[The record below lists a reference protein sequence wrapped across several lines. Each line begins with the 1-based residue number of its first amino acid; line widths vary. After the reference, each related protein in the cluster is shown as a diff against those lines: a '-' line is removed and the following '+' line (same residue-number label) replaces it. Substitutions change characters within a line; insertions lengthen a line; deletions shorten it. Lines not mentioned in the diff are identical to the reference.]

1 MSSNPYAVQKNYR
14 VHVLDISDLVHY
26 YEQMVYHYIDS
37 YILNHKDINL
47 LFDYLI
53 HASISYIVG
62 YNLKLNGTYVQ
73 SNYIDHD
80 VYNHVFRDIAGEHFI
95 NTLDAKLKQFDILLN
110 ARQSLKIHGKEVNMP
125 PVRVLKLTVLG
136 NALWIF
142 EGVS

>member
-14 VHVLDISDLVHY
+14 MHVLDITDLVQY
-26 YEQMVYHYIDS
+26 YERMVYHYIDS
-37 YILNHKDINL
+37 YILSHSDVNL

-53 HASISYIVG
+53 HTSISYIVG

-80 VYNHVFRDIAGEHFI
+80 VYNHIFRDVAGEHFI
-95 NTLDAKLKQFDILLN
+95 NTLDAKLKQFGILVN
-110 ARQSLKIHGKEVNMP
+110 ANQMVKIQNKHVVISNTN
-125 PVRVLKLTVLG
+125 VVKLTVVG

-142 EGVS
+142 EVV

>member
-14 VHVLDISDLVHY
+14 MHVLDITDLVQY
-26 YEQMVYHYIDS
+26 YERMVYHYIDS
-37 YILNHKDINL
+37 YILSHSDVNL

-80 VYNHVFRDIAGEHFI
+80 VYNHIFRDVAGEHFI
-95 NTLDAKLKQFDILLN
+95 NTLDAKLKQFGILVN
-110 ARQSLKIHGKEVNMP
+110 ANQMVKIQNKHVVISNTN
-125 PVRVLKLTVLG
+125 VVKLTAVG

-142 EGVS
+142 EGV

>member
-14 VHVLDISDLVHY
+14 MHVLDITDLVQY
-26 YEQMVYHYIDS
+26 YERMVYHYIDS
-37 YILNHKDINL
+37 YILSHSDVNL
-47 LFDYLI
+47 LFDHLI

-80 VYNHVFRDIAGEHFI
+80 VYNHIFRDVAGEHFI
-95 NTLDAKLKQFDILLN
+95 NTLDAKLKQFGILVN
-110 ARQSLKIHGKEVNMP
+110 ANQMVKIQNKHVVISNTN
-125 PVRVLKLTVLG
+125 VVKLTVVG

-142 EGVS
+142 EGV

>member
-1 MSSNPYAVQKNYR
+1 MSSPYAVQKNYR

-37 YILNHKDINL
+37 YTLSHKDVNL

-80 VYNHVFRDIAGEHFI
+80 VYNHIFRDIAGEHFI

-142 EGVS
+142 EGV

>member
-14 VHVLDISDLVHY
+14 VHVLDITDLVHY

-37 YILNHKDINL
+37 YILSHSDVNL

-80 VYNHVFRDIAGEHFI
+80 VYNHIFRDVAGEHFI
-95 NTLDAKLKQFDILLN
+95 NTLDTKLKQFGILVN
-110 ARQSLKIHGKEVNMP
+110 ANQMVKIQNKHVVISNTN
-125 PVRVLKLTVLG
+125 VVKLTVVG

-142 EGVS
+142 EGV

>member
-14 VHVLDISDLVHY
+14 MHVLDITDLVQY
-26 YEQMVYHYIDS
+26 YERMVYHYIDS
-37 YILNHKDINL
+37 YILSHSDVNL

-80 VYNHVFRDIAGEHFI
+80 VYNYIFRDVAGEHFI
-95 NTLDAKLKQFDILLN
+95 NTLDAKLKQFGILVN
-110 ARQSLKIHGKEVNMP
+110 ANQMVKIQNKHVVISNTN
-125 PVRVLKLTVLG
+125 VVKLTVVG

-142 EGVS
+142 EGV

>member
-14 VHVLDISDLVHY
+14 MHVLDISDLVHY

-37 YILNHKDINL
+37 YILSHKDVNL

-80 VYNHVFRDIAGEHFI
+80 VYNHIFRDVAGEHFI
-95 NTLDAKLKQFDILLN
+95 NTLDAKLKQFGILVN
-110 ARQSLKIHGKEVNMP
+110 ANQMVKIHGKHVATPNIN
-125 PVRVLKLTVLG
+125 VIKLTVVG
-136 NALWIF
+136 NALWVF
-142 EGVS
+142 EGI

>member
-14 VHVLDISDLVHY
+14 MHVLDITDLVQY
-26 YEQMVYHYIDS
+26 YERMVYHYIDS
-37 YILNHKDINL
+37 YILSHSDVNL
-47 LFDYLI
+47 LFDHLI

-80 VYNHVFRDIAGEHFI
+80 VYNHIFRDVAGEHFI
-95 NTLDAKLKQFDILLN
+95 NTLDAKLKQFGILVN
-110 ARQSLKIHGKEVNMP
+110 ANQMVKIQNKHVVISNTNA
-125 PVRVLKLTVLG
+125 VKLTVVG

-142 EGVS
+142 EGV

>member
-14 VHVLDISDLVHY
+14 VHVLDITDLVQY
-26 YEQMVYHYIDS
+26 YERMVYHYIDS
-37 YILNHKDINL
+37 YILSHSDVNL

-80 VYNHVFRDIAGEHFI
+80 VYNYIFRDVAGEHFI
-95 NTLDAKLKQFDILLN
+95 NTLDAKLKQFGILVN
-110 ARQSLKIHGKEVNMP
+110 ANKMVKIQNKHVVISNTN
-125 PVRVLKLTVLG
+125 VVKLTVVG

-142 EGVS
+142 EGV

>member
-37 YILNHKDINL
+37 YILSHKDVNL

-53 HASISYIVG
+53 HASVSYIVG

-80 VYNHVFRDIAGEHFI
+80 VYNHIFRDVAGEHFI
-95 NTLDAKLKQFDILLN
+95 NTLDTKLKQFDILLN
-110 ARQSLKIHGKEVNMP
+110 ARQSLKIHGKEVNMS

-136 NALWIF
+136 NALWVF
-142 EGVS
+142 EGV